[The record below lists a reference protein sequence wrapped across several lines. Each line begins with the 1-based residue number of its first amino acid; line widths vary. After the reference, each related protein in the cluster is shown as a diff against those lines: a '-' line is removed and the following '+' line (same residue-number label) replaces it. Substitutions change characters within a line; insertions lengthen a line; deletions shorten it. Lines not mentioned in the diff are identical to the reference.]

1 MAIHFYLLII
11 RFTAFCPALTDRQT
25 VRSGLP
31 ESGLPNQIRLELKK
45 SITKEG
51 MEMKSILIVSGE
63 VYTDEPGVNNMII
76 KKLKEKYPQAELD
89 ILGNLYP
96 DYNIDI
102 QKEQEKL
109 LKADIIVLQSPIYW
123 YSISS
128 LARRW
133 IEQAFSY
140 GWAYGTGGEA
150 LKGKTA
156 ILGLTAGGSAEDYS
170 AGEKGV
176 ISEEELLKPLSLIFR
191 YCHMNEL
198 KPVFTP
204 SVYGAGSDDPA
215 MKAYAED
222 LAQKHTDQ
230 IASQIDSVL

>member
-1 MAIHFYLLII
+1 MFFHPFQLSIADRNII
-11 RFTAFCPALTDRQT
+11 PGR
-25 VRSGLP
+25 LP
-31 ESGLPNQIRLELKK
+31 ESGLPNLIKLELKK

-51 MEMKSILIVSGE
+51 MEMKNILIVSGE

-76 KKLKEKYPQAELD
+76 KKLKEKYPQAELCV
-89 ILGNLYP
+89 LGNLYP

-128 LARRW
+128 LVRRW
-133 IEQAFSY
+133 IEQVFAF
-140 GWAYGTGGEA
+140 GWAYGTGGDA

-156 ILGLTAGGSAEDYS
+156 ILGLTAGRSAEDYS
-170 AGEKGV
+170 DGPDGV

-204 SVYGAGSDDPA
+204 SVYGAGSAEPA
-215 MKAYAED
+215 EKAYAED

-230 IASQIDSVL
+230 IASLIDSVL